1 MMVRRLL
8 APDAPAFRDI
18 RLEGL
23 RDHPEAFGSSV
34 REEEAR
40 PLSSFE
46 QGLEQG
52 FVLGGE
58 MPGGRLGGVAGL
70 RFNQTDRTRHKAWLW
85 GMYVRPQARG
95 TGLAAS
101 LITGIVE
108 EARGKVE
115 EVVLT
120 VGDHNAPAIARYRS
134 MGFED
139 CGVEQRALKVGETYV
154 DDLMMSFRF

>member
-1 MMVRRLL
+1 MPVRRLL

-23 RDHPEAFGSSV
+23 RDYPDAFGSSV
-34 REEEAR
+34 REEEAQ
-40 PLSSFE
+40 PLSSIE

-52 FVLGGE
+52 FILGGE
-58 MPGGRLGGVAGL
+58 MADGRLGGVAGL
-70 RFNQTDRTRHKAWLW
+70 RFNQTDKTRHKAWLW

-95 TGLAAS
+95 TGLAAG
-101 LITGIVE
+101 LIAAILE

-120 VGDHNAPAIARYRS
+120 VGEHNGPAIARYRS
-134 MGFED
+134 MGFEE
-139 CGVEQRALKVGETYV
+139 CGVEQRALKVGEAYV
-154 DDLMMSFRF
+154 NDLMMSFRF